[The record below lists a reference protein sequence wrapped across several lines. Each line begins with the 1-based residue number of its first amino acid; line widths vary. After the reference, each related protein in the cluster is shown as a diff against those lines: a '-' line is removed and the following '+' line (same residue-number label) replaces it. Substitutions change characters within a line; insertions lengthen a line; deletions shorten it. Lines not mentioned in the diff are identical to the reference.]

1 LVEKMR
7 AGIAASS
14 FHFKGEP
21 VTLTLSAGITETRDG
36 DDVES
41 IYERADKAL
50 YKAKNSGRDCQFI
63 AD

>member
-1 LVEKMR
+1 MR
-7 AGIAASS
+7 TGIAASC

-21 VTLTLSAGITETRDG
+21 INLTLSAGITETRAD
-36 DDVES
+36 DDVEA

-50 YKAKNSGRDCQFI
+50 YKAKNSGRNRQVL